1 MENNYEGAAVSGRR
15 DRIVT
20 LLEQYPK
27 LESDDLEELLHW
39 FRKEASALDVGLISS
54 DPRLAV
60 SYEGLKK
67 DHLDRLTGSDL
78 FWFTIV
84 VGTGFAVLAMLVWPA
99 A

>member
-1 MENNYEGAAVSGRR
+1 MENNHEGAPATGRR
-15 DRIVT
+15 DRIIT
-20 LLEQYPK
+20 LLAEYPS

-60 SYEGLKK
+60 SYEVLKQ

-84 VGTGFAVLAMLVWPA
+84 VGTGFVVLAMLVWPA
-99 A
+99 T